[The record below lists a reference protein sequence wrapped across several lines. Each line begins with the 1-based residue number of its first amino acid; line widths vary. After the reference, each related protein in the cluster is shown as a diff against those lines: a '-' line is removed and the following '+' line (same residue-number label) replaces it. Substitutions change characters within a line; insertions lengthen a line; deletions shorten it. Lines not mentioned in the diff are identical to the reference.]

1 MKPTPFEPLDAGMY
15 RELVR
20 RALAED
26 FGWGD
31 VTTEAIIDREQK
43 ARGVILAKSACVM
56 AGVNI
61 AAETFR
67 QMDPAGRGYFGS
79 PALARADTGRR
90 AMTLR
95 ARLIADGLLRALDA
109 WPRGAARGR
118 R

>member
-1 MKPTPFEPLDAGMY
+1 MAVEPLDPGMY

-67 QMDPAGRGYFGS
+67 QMDPAAQITINCR
-79 PALARADTGRR
+79 
-90 AMTLR
+90 
-95 ARLIADGLLRALDA
+95 DGQRCE
-109 WPRGAARGR
+109 RGAEVAEIRGQASALLTAER
-118 R
+118 